1 MLGATESRTHNGSY
15 IWGYAALWHAISWW
29 FMSKA
34 CRLALTMARG
44 FRFGEADFSY
54 VVIQADIEAL
64 LDGLEAA
71 YRIERSSPV
80 INGNPDN
87 GPIASSS
94 GAAVSNNDITS
105 GLRLRRRAKAV
116 ELPLRLFEENT
127 ACPLANDVKATAKSL
142 EDRGNL
148 FKRGISHSYWHADS
162 TPVAGA
168 YASVFSTSKKQA
180 KVTLREAWLESWR
193 HNPNE
198 RNIQLLRNLYGLEI
212 SACTGNARRV
222 SIVDLMM
229 TASFRPLLRSFPWSD
244 PLCRQ
249 TIMEIIEDHDVDGFI
264 NFYIENPDW
273 REDIG
278 PFITACLDILDQT
291 GVDRSA
297 RNLIAFRAHGE
308 DPMYVE
314 FPFKL
319 YHWAQILIESTQTV
333 TMAVIT
339 NICLSA

>member
-1 MLGATESRTHNGSY
+1 
-15 IWGYAALWHAISWW
+15 
-29 FMSKA
+29 
-34 CRLALTMARG
+34 
-44 FRFGEADFSY
+44 
-54 VVIQADIEAL
+54 
-64 LDGLEAA
+64 
-71 YRIERSSPV
+71 V

-168 YASVFSTSKKQA
+168 YASVFATSKKQA

-249 TIMEIIEDHDVDGFI
+249 TIMEIIEDHDVDDFI
-264 NFYIENPDW
+264 NCYIENPDW

-297 RNLIAFRAHGE
+297 RNLIAFWAHGGAATN
-308 DPMYVE
+308 
-314 FPFKL
+314 FRTFKHPEGPL
-319 YHWAQILIESTQTV
+319 LASFKKYISPSLAAGSLIV
-333 TMAVIT
+333 TSSGSLMRIWVSKRV
-339 NICLSA
+339 CL